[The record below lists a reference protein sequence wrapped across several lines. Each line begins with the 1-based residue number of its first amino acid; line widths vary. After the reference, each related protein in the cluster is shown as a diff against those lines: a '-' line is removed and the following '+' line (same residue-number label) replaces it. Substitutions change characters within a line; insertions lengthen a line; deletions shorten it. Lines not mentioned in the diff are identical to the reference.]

1 MRRELVET
9 ASWLPVWLAVMEDNA
24 AMISV
29 FPTVKLRCACEV
41 YAGCTLS
48 LPSLYLCRREPRS
61 SARGLIIPLMS
72 HGFTKALQIRLSAR
86 ECVVF
91 PRMVR
96 PSPISGDN
104 KRQPWSLREISKI
117 REKRRELGW
126 LRVTSLAEN
135 FVRNFGSLVS
145 LRLNEWQ
152 AICGKQ
158 MSQTATAEKAF
169 PHRGRSYI
177 QQTGRVNPP

>member
-48 LPSLYLCRREPRS
+48 LPSLYLCRCEPRS

-86 ECVVF
+86 ECVCF

-117 REKRRELGW
+117 REKRGELGW
-126 LRVTSLAEN
+126 LRVTSLAWKTLWGILDLWWVWDWMN
-135 FVRNFGSLVS
+135 DKPSVGNRWARQPQ
-145 LRLNEWQ
+145 LRKPSHTEGE
-152 AICGKQ
+152 AIFSKQ
-158 MSQTATAEKAF
+158 
-169 PHRGRSYI
+169 G
-177 QQTGRVNPP
+177 G

>member
-1 MRRELVET
+1 MWSLRGVHTFSAVSL
-9 ASWLPVWLAVMEDNA
+9 SLPVWASFVC
-24 AMISV
+24 SG
-29 FPTVKLRCACEV
+29 T
-41 YAGCTLS
+41 YH
-48 LPSLYLCRREPRS
+48 S
-61 SARGLIIPLMS
+61 SNVARL
-72 HGFTKALQIRLSAR
+72 HKALQIRLSAR

-117 REKRRELGW
+117 REKRGELGW

>member
-1 MRRELVET
+1 MWSFRGVHTFSAVSL
-9 ASWLPVWLAVMEDNA
+9 SLPVWASFVCSGTYHSSNVARLHKGLANPS
-24 AMISV
+24 I
-29 FPTVKLRCACEV
+29 CARVC
-41 YAGCTLS
+41 
-48 LPSLYLCRREPRS
+48 
-61 SARGLIIPLMS
+61 
-72 HGFTKALQIRLSAR
+72 
-86 ECVVF
+86 VF